1 MSTTT
6 HLSPPTTNPQGVI
19 VDGIP
24 PALLTGGG
32 LTGVLTLLIVAFIKG
47 WLVTN
52 STLMQFM
59 AIKDQQIADKDA
71 QVVMWRAVGETSQ
84 AQTVELLEHA
94 RLSTQL
100 LTAIES
106 RAKAADDRTRT

>member
-1 MSTTT
+1 M
-6 HLSPPTTNPQGVI
+6 
-19 VDGIP
+19 DGFP

-32 LTGVLTLLIVAFIKG
+32 IAGILTFLILAFARG
-47 WLVTN
+47 WLLTAGQLQLLL
-52 STLMQFM
+52 S
-59 AIKDQQIADKDA
+59 IKDQQIADKDS

-100 LTAIES
+100 LTAIEA
-106 RAKAADDRTRT
+106 RAKAAEDRKSP